1 MKFIIIIPTYNRSD
15 KIKRAIQSVISQTYS
30 KWEIFIV
37 DDHSQE
43 IHKTEVMQYIKK
55 LDKIKYFY
63 LDENHGHCYA
73 RNYALELI
81 KDEDVWV
88 KYLDD
93 DNIILPNC
101 LEDIANFVQ
110 SSQYDVITTDY
121 IKSTGDNETCI
132 STNYNEM
139 PVFDGTL
146 DTCAIC
152 HHACLYKRIGGWDN
166 RLYRMADDDFFFNYI
181 TNGNYGYLNKTT
193 SVYFSTDDE
202 DRVTNQ
208 VSNLQYISIVAQKY
222 EYFNRH
228 KCLIVIKN
236 EKQKQQI
243 EQDEYNIESF
253 LPFDIDYQPHTEYD
267 FVIFYNDCSSIN
279 EMFQYYYK
287 THKTSFKIGKSI
299 FVGKK

>member
-1 MKFIIIIPTYNRSD
+1 MKFVIIIPTYNRSD

-43 IHKTEVMQYIKK
+43 AHKTEVMQYIKN

-93 DNIILPNC
+93 DDIILPNC

-110 SSQYDVITTDY
+110 DAQYDVITTDY

-139 PVFDGTL
+139 SVFDGAL

-166 RLYRMADDDFFFNYI
+166 RLYRMADDDFFFNYV

-193 SVYFSTDDE
+193 SVFFSTDDE

-208 VSNLQYISIVAQKY
+208 VPNLQYISIVAQKY
-222 EYFNRH
+222 KYFNRH

-243 EQDEYNIESF
+243 EQEEYNIESF